1 VSFAAAL
8 LPGVKSGKRSGTRL
22 NIAATSAGEIKIKH
36 MRSVNIIFPHQ
47 LFEESPLLENGFPV
61 YILEEWLYFRQ
72 YAFHKQKIAFHRA
85 TMKYYAAY
93 LESKNIKVVY
103 IESTDPLSDV
113 RKFVAGLKLQNVDTI
128 HYIDPTDNWLEQR
141 LTTAATRADIK
152 VVQYRSPLF
161 LNSKEE
167 LGVFFQDKKKKF
179 FQTEFYIQERKKR
192 KILVNDQLEPVGGAW
207 SYDVD
212 NRKKY
217 PRKKEPPVINYPE
230 TNVFYEEAKSYVK
243 QHFNGN
249 PGYLTR
255 YSFYPGDHLSA
266 KKWLVDFLVNRFQE
280 FGPYEDAIVKEE
292 NILHHG
298 MFTPMLNVG
307 LIRPQEILDAVLR
320 YSEEEDIPL
329 NTTEGFIR
337 QIIGWR
343 EFMRGFY
350 ECKGSV
356 SRTRNYWNFTRK
368 IPASFYD
375 GTTGIDPIDSTIKK
389 VLERGYC
396 HHIERLM
403 VLGNFML
410 LCEFD
415 PDEVYRWFMELFID
429 AYDWVMVPNVYA
441 MSQFADGGLMATKPY
456 IAGSNYIM
464 KMSNYEKGPWQEIWD
479 ALFWRFMHV
488 HRSVFQRNPR
498 LGMLI
503 GSFDKMETEKQKN
516 LLNTAH
522 QFLQTLD

>member
-1 VSFAAAL
+1 M
-8 LPGVKSGKRSGTRL
+8 KS
-22 NIAATSAGEIKIKH
+22 A
-36 MRSVNIIFPHQ
+36 NIIFPHQ
-47 LFEESPLLENGFPV
+47 LFEKSPIAENGFPV
-61 YILEEWLYFRQ
+61 YVVEEDLYFKQ
-72 YAFHKQKIAFHRA
+72 FKFHKQKIAFHRA
-85 TMKYYAAY
+85 TMKCYAAF
-93 LESKNIKVVY
+93 LEAKGIEVIY
-103 IESTDPLSDV
+103 IESVDQLSDI
-113 RKFVAGLKLQNVDTI
+113 RKLVADLKKKSIETI

-141 LTTAATRADIK
+141 LISASTKTGIELI
-152 VVQYRSPLF
+152 QYQSPLF

-167 LGVFFQDKKKKF
+167 LNVFFHDKKKKF

-192 KILVNDQLEPVGGAW
+192 QILVDKNNEPIGGSW

-217 PRKKEPPVINYPE
+217 PRKKEPPHISYPE
-230 TNVFYEEAKSYVK
+230 TDAFYEEAKTYV
-243 QHFNGN
+243 QEHFNDN
-249 PGYLTR
+249 LGYLTK
-255 YSFYPGDHLSA
+255 YPFYPQDFKTTKS
-266 KKWLVDFLVNRFQE
+266 WLKQFLDNRFQE

-292 NILHHG
+292 SILHHS
-298 MFTPMLNVG
+298 MLTPMLNVG
-307 LIRPQEILDAVLR
+307 LITPDQIIKAALE
-320 YSEEEDIPL
+320 YSEENDIPL

-337 QIIGWR
+337 QLIGWR
-343 EFMRGFY
+343 EFMRGYY
-350 ECKGSV
+350 EVKGSV
-356 SRTRNYWNFTRK
+356 ARTKNYWNFTGK
-368 IPASFYD
+368 IPKSFYD
-375 GTTGIDPIDSTIKK
+375 GTTGIVPVDQTIKK

-415 PDEVYRWFMELFID
+415 PDDVYQWFMELFVD

-441 MSQFADGGLMATKPY
+441 MSQFADGGLLSTKPY

-488 HRSVFQRNPR
+488 HRSFFQQNPR

-503 GSFDKMETEKQKN
+503 SSFDKMEIEKQKG

-522 QFLQTLD
+522 KFLKSLDKS